1 MQQLIYYHDWRKF
14 FDSHLQ
20 KNLTDEDLFALENST
35 FIDSNMLSDYK
46 NELIEFINKYL
57 TKQFNYSNK
66 RISLSFETGDIQ
78 SLEYELKKISREIV
92 KLSFIKNLKFLE
104 KKFIDELY
112 SSLINNIL
120 AYYQFLLDKVDDN
133 GDNFHFE
140 VSYLIKKVRNEVLNR
155 V

>member
-1 MQQLIYYHDWRKF
+1 MQTLMYYQDWRKF
-14 FDSHLQ
+14 FDSHLE
-20 KNLTDEDLFALENST
+20 KNLTDEEILFLKNST
-35 FIDSNMLSDYK
+35 FIDSNMISDYK
-46 NELIEFINKYL
+46 NELIEFVNKYL
-57 TKQFNYSNK
+57 TKQFNYSNR

-92 KLSFIKNLKFLE
+92 KLSFIKDLKFLE
-104 KKFIDELY
+104 KSFIDELY
-112 SSLINNIL
+112 SSFKNNIL

-133 GDNFHFE
+133 GDSFHFE